1 MRLARCRA
9 IGERPAR
16 PAHPRSAPPQALA
29 AIWEKAYLLP
39 LFGPGLLAAA
49 YLVGQ
54 LLGVSLSL
62 PSLPEFT
69 LPGGVEIP
77 FMFGIPKARPPSL
90 TRTWGVRP
98 LCPHLSCA
106 TLALPASQLLGFLA
120 GQGMKLT
127 FDIWNFICP
136 LIGLGD
142 ARLMYWK

>member
-1 MRLARCRA
+1 
-9 IGERPAR
+9 
-16 PAHPRSAPPQALA
+16 
-29 AIWEKAYLLP
+29 
-39 LFGPGLLAAA
+39 
-49 YLVGQ
+49 VGQ

-90 TRTWGVRP
+90 TRTWGMRP
-98 LCPHLSCA
+98 PCPPPQLRHPGGCALLAPHLSCA